1 MHSVLFDHHL
11 ERDGDELLCDVIQE
25 CFDTH
30 AQRCQSQFS
39 SRQLAFMNAICLSS
53 ALHGSQSTIASAR
66 TRGLTQLLFL
76 RLWPMSAH
84 ENAVVVSVKNAMSE
98 LGLKARLS
106 VYMRVA
112 ANTSIM
118 EVAAWVGLALYA
130 HTVVS
135 NGAVVSTWNGV
146 YDEMLRASNFTTW
159 NFSRGQDPR
168 YINDLLYL
176 MGDMLIISLACCS
189 IFPVPISA
197 SLILLAPVTVIT
209 QVRFCYLF
217 ACCCTNSRA
226 LHCSRGCVCCCYCC
240 NMW

>member
-1 MHSVLFDHHL
+1 MHSVLFDQLL
-11 ERDGDELLCDVIQE
+11 ERDGNELLCDAIQE

-39 SRQLAFMNAICLSS
+39 SRQLIFMNVMCLSS

-84 ENAVVVSVKNAMSE
+84 ENAVVVNVKNAMSE

-118 EVAAWVGLALYA
+118 ELVAWMGLLLYA
-130 HTVVS
+130 HTVLS
-135 NGAVVSTWNGV
+135 NGAVVSTWNGAYV
-146 YDEMLRASNFTTW
+146 EMLSVSNFTVW
-159 NFSRGQDPR
+159 NVSRGQDPR
-168 YINDLLYL
+168 YTVDLLYL
-176 MGDMLIISLACCS
+176 MHNMLLVSLACCS

-197 SLILLAPVTVIT
+197 SLIVLAPVMVII
-209 QVRFCYLF
+209 QVRFCYCV
-217 ACCCTNSRA
+217 ACCCTSSRA
-226 LHCSRGCVCCCYCC
+226 LHCSRGCGCCCYC
-240 NMW
+240 

>member
-11 ERDGDELLCDVIQE
+11 ERDGDELLCDAIQV

-39 SRQLAFMNAICLSS
+39 SRQLAFMNVMCLSS
-53 ALHGSQSTIASAR
+53 ALHGSHSTIASAR

-84 ENAVVVSVKNAMSE
+84 ENAVVVNVKNAMSE

-118 EVAAWVGLALYA
+118 ELVAWAGLVLYA
-130 HTVVS
+130 HTVLS
-135 NGAVVSTWNGV
+135 NGAVVSTWNGA
-146 YDEMLRASNFTTW
+146 YDEMLRVSNFTTW
-159 NFSRGQDPR
+159 NVSRGQDPR
-168 YINDLLYL
+168 YTVDLLYL
-176 MGDMLIISLACCS
+176 MSNMLLVSLACCS
-189 IFPVPISA
+189 VFPVPISA
-197 SLILLAPVTVIT
+197 SLIVLAPVMVII
-209 QVRFCYLF
+209 QVRFWCCF
-217 ACCCTNSRA
+217 VCCCTNSRA
-226 LHCSRGCVCCCYCC
+226 LHCSRGCGCCCYCRS
-240 NMW
+240 MW